1 VPTISICTDEFVSIG
16 TLEAGTLGMPRLPLA
31 IIPHPLGGLKPGEV
45 AERAEIA
52 FREIVKNL
60 EGK

>member
-1 VPTISICTDEFVSIG
+1 
-16 TLEAGTLGMPRLPLA
+16 MPRLPLA

-45 AERAEIA
+45 VEKAKIA

-60 EGK
+60 QGK

>member
-1 VPTISICTDEFVSIG
+1 VSIG
-16 TLEAGTLGMPRLPLA
+16 TLEVGTLGMPRLPLA